1 MRTAC
6 LLVIAAALSSC
17 GPAHTD
23 ADPALAA
30 YIDTLRA
37 IDSHAHP
44 LAYVPEGAPADTDYD
59 ALPLDGLPP
68 FKLPEPLRASN
79 PAYRDAQ
86 RSLYA
91 LAESDTGSALVA
103 AVEQARRALIRQH
116 ADRFPEWVL
125 DQLHI
130 DVMLANRVAMGTG
143 LTSPRFRWVAFADP
157 LMLPLD
163 TRGEAARTPD
173 TKSLYPLEATLLHRY
188 MRDLGMTILP
198 PTLDQYRRDVITA
211 TLARQ
216 RATGA
221 VAIKFE
227 AAYLRAL
234 DFDAADSTAA
244 ATIYA
249 RYADS
254 GVPTPAQYRLLED
267 YLVRFIAREAGRFG
281 MAVQIHS
288 LNGFGASY
296 SAGGAAPHML
306 ESLLSDTSLQHTN
319 FVIIHGG
326 WPLVGETLSQL
337 AKPNVYTD
345 ISMMDQL
352 ADHDDLTK
360 ALRLWLG
367 TRPDK
372 VMFGTDAFDGGAQQ
386 RWDQVA
392 WVASRNGRRALIDAL
407 SGMLRDK
414 EITAE
419 RAKELAR
426 MVLRANA
433 VTAYG
438 LDMKPGPTA
447 P

>member
-6 LLVIAAALSSC
+6 LVLIAAAVSAC
-17 GPAHTD
+17 GPARVA

-44 LAYVPEGAPADTDYD
+44 MSFVPAGAPADTDYD

-68 FKLPEPLRASN
+68 FQLPAPLRASN

-86 RSLYA
+86 RSLYS
-91 LAESDTGSALVA
+91 LGGSDTGAAHVS
-103 AVEQARRALIRQH
+103 AVEQARTTLIRQK

-143 LTSPRFRWVAFADP
+143 LASPRFRWVAFADP

-163 TRGEAARTPD
+163 TRVEAARTPD
-173 TKSLYPLEATLLHRY
+173 TKSLYPLEAKLLQRY
-188 MRDLGMTILP
+188 LRDLGMTILP
-198 PTLDQYRRDVITA
+198 PTLDQYQHDVITA

-216 RATGA
+216 RAAGA

-254 GVPTPAQYRLLED
+254 GVPTPAQYKLLED

-288 LNGFGASY
+288 LNGFGGSF

-306 ESLLSDTSLQHTN
+306 ESLLRDTSLTRTN

-326 WPLVGETLSQL
+326 WPLVGETMSQL

-345 ISMMDQL
+345 ISMMGQL
-352 ADHDDLTK
+352 ADTDDLTT

-367 TRPDK
+367 TRADK

-386 RWDQVA
+386 GWDQVA
-392 WVASRNGRRALIDAL
+392 WIASRNGRRALTAAL
-407 SGMLRDK
+407 SGMMRDK

-419 RAKELAR
+419 RAKQLAR
-426 MVLRANA
+426 MVLRENA
-433 VTAYG
+433 VTVYR
-438 LDMKPGPTA
+438 LDMR
-447 P
+447 